1 MAASR
6 NGRLALSLLLV
17 AGGMVGMS
25 YAAVPLYDL
34 FCRVTGYGGT
44 TNVAEAVGD
53 EVLERRIKVRFVA
66 NTHRDLAWEF
76 APAQTALTIKVGEQ
90 GLAFYRAS
98 NYSDRRITGT
108 ATFNVSP
115 HKAGYYFTKV
125 ECFCFVEQTLEPG
138 ESVDMPV
145 MFFVDPEID
154 EDRNLDDVTEIA
166 LSYTFFETERSEPTK
181 VALNDAVPQE
191 PSEFKE

>member
-1 MAASR
+1 MTGSR
-6 NGRLALSLLLV
+6 NKRMAFSLLLV
-17 AGGMVGMS
+17 AGGMVGMA

-44 TNVAEAVGD
+44 TNVAEAAGD
-53 EVLERRIKVRFVA
+53 QVLERSIKVRFVA

-76 APAQTALTIKVGEQ
+76 EPAQTSLTLRVGEQ

-98 NYSDRRITGT
+98 NYSGRRITGT

-145 MFFVDPEID
+145 MFFVDPEMN
-154 EDRNLDDVTEIA
+154 EDRNLDEVTEIA
-166 LSYTFFETERSEPTK
+166 LSYTFFETASSEPTK

-191 PSEFKE
+191 PSELKE

>member
-44 TNVAEAVGD
+44 TNVAEAVSD

-154 EDRNLDDVTEIA
+154 EDRNLDEVTEIA
-166 LSYTFFETERSEPTK
+166 LSYTFFETERYEPTK

-191 PSEFKE
+191 SSELKE

>member
-1 MAASR
+1 M
-6 NGRLALSLLLV
+6 
-17 AGGMVGMS
+17 
-25 YAAVPLYDL
+25 
-34 FCRVTGYGGT
+34 
-44 TNVAEAVGD
+44 
-53 EVLERRIKVRFVA
+53 LERRIKVRFVA

-191 PSEFKE
+191 PSELKE

>member
-44 TNVAEAVGD
+44 TNVAEAVSD

-154 EDRNLDDVTEIA
+154 EDRNLDDVTEIT

-191 PSEFKE
+191 SSELKE